1 MKFSEISG
9 LNEKELWLKMS
20 QLKRELF
27 DARIQLKMKRLS
39 NPLSVRFTK
48 RDIARVLTAL
58 SALKNKKPEVSKKKP
73 PEVKEK

>member
-58 SALKNKKPEVSKKKP
+58 SALKNKKLDVSEKKP